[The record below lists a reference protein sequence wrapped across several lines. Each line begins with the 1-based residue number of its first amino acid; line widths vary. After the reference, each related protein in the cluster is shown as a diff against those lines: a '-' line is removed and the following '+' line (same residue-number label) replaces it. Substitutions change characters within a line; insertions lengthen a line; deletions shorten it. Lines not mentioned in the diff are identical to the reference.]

1 MTTEC
6 QKAKNLKALRDEYG
20 IDIEAMVEASYQ
32 LGVLQGQCDEAFRR
46 WDQMSLDRRWREDW
60 LRGRLD
66 DALSDGRKLKQA
78 MRHMAG
84 LMTEEH
90 TFLRSSLL
98 GECIEAA
105 ESFGN
110 RNLRKRLAKMQR
122 LLGNGHIPPKRGGPR
137 RERVSNKVSPRRD
150 AEMARKRK
158 K

>member
-1 MTTEC
+1 MTTERR
-6 QKAKNLKALRDEYG
+6 KAKNLKALRDEYG

-66 DALSDGRKLKQA
+66 DALSDGRKLKEA

-84 LMTEEH
+84 LMTDEH

-98 GECIEAA
+98 RECIEAA

-110 RNLRKRLAKMQR
+110 SGLRRRLAQMQR
-122 LLGNGHIPPKRGGPR
+122 RLGNGQRLPKRGRPR
-137 RERVSNKVSPRRD
+137 QERVSNKVSPRRD